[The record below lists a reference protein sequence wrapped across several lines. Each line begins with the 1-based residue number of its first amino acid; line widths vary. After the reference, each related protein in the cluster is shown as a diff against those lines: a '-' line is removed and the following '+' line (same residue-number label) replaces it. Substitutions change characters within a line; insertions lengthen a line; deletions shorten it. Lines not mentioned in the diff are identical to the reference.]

1 MTGRAPIAAAVM
13 RHEPVRLRRG
23 RAGRE
28 LVRRRFTWPVV
39 AGQLVTV
46 YDAAAGR
53 STVAV

>member
-1 MTGRAPIAAAVM
+1 VTGRAPIAAAVM
-13 RHEPVRLRRG
+13 RHEPERLRRG

-28 LVRRRFTWPVV
+28 LVRRRFTC
-39 AGQLVTV
+39 QLVTV